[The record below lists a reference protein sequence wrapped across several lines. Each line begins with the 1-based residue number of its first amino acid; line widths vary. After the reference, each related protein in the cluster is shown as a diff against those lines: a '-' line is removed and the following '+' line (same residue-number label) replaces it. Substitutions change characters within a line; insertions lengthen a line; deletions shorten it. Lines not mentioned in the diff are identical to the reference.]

1 MMASAYQVAMRR
13 ATEDRL
19 RRKPAT
25 RRRPRLSR
33 RTVLVGVVILLA
45 MLWVIYWYG
54 AGQIGAAALDRAAAA
69 AAARGYTAECDD
81 VAGGG
86 FPFSIDL
93 SCSRARFAGGGVQ
106 AAVDGFS
113 ATTPLYRPW
122 TVRST
127 ADGPLAISL
136 PAGGS
141 DITASWQRAETT
153 IDAGIGGLSG
163 IATRLEG
170 LQLDLPA
177 GTKALPFDSLDLARG
192 EFTVTPASGNDYQAS
207 AVAHGIALKSESGR
221 DVPHIDLDANLSF
234 LGFGASLGL
243 DPHRAVRAWIAA
255 GGNLRIDQLTLVA
268 DAISANASG
277 PLTLSADGKLSGDV
291 DVTVTG
297 IEALPDLVESFRP
310 EARDQVEQIVAAV
323 IAFTRPA
330 KTPTGPA
337 RQMTLLVRES
347 VVSIGILPIGVIP
360 TLAF

>member
-1 MMASAYQVAMRR
+1 MRR
-13 ATEDRL
+13 ATEDRP
-19 RRKPAT
+19 RRKTAG
-25 RRRPRLSR
+25 RRRSRLNGKM
-33 RTVLVGVVILLA
+33 VFVGTVILLA
-45 MLWVIYWYG
+45 ILWGTYWYG
-54 AGQIGAAALDRAAAA
+54 ASQIGAALLDRVAAA
-69 AAARGYTAECDD
+69 AAARGYTADCDD
-81 VAGGG
+81 IAGGG

-93 SCSRARFAGGGVQ
+93 SCSRARLAGGGVQ

-141 DITASWQRAETT
+141 DITASWQRAETA

-177 GTKALPFDSLDLARG
+177 GAEALPFDGLGLALGDVR
-192 EFTVTPASGNDYQAS
+192 VTAAADDDYRMS
-207 AVAHGIALKSESGR
+207 AIVHGIALKSESGR
-221 DVPHIDLDANLSF
+221 NLPQIDLDADLSA
-234 LGFGASLGL
+234 LGFGDSLGL
-243 DPHRAVRAWIAA
+243 DPRRAVGTWIAA
-255 GGNLRIDQLTLVA
+255 GGNLRIDELAVVA
-268 DAISANASG
+268 DTVSANASG
-277 PLTLSADGKLSGDV
+277 SLALSTDGKLSGDV
-291 DVTVTG
+291 DVTITG
-297 IEALPDLVESFRP
+297 IEALPDLVESFYP
-310 EARDQVEQIVAAV
+310 KARDQTEQIVAAV
-323 IAFTRPA
+323 AAFTRPVE
-330 KTPTGPA
+330 TPAGPA